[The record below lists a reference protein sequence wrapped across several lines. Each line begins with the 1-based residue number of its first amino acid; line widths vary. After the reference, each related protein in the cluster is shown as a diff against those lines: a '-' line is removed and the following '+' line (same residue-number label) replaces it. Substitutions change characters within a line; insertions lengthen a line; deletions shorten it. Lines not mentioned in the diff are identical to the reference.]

1 MLISQSEPCKVTF
14 QSNCSLFDIYFV
26 FIVAPFQSR
35 TTSKTYSRVERKSRR
50 GFYCDWRR
58 FFLLL
63 LELVMVI
70 GLSGVQFRE

>member
-14 QSNCSLFDIYFV
+14 TVIAVCLRFILYLSSRLFSLESI
-26 FIVAPFQSR
+26 
-35 TTSKTYSRVERKSRR
+35 SKTYIRVERKSRR
-50 GFYCDWRR
+50 CFYCDWPR